1 LAEDKKKILVVE
13 DDQDGLHILCMML
26 ERIGYAPIPFSSS
39 VEALEKSKELKV
51 DLVLLDI
58 NMPHLNGYELL
69 KELKKQ
75 DSFKGVPIIM
85 VTARDDES
93 DVIQGYQYGADYYMI
108 KPFTPKQ
115 LENGLRLFL

>member
-1 LAEDKKKILVVE
+1 MKKKILVVE
-13 DDQDGLHILCMML
+13 DDQDGLQILCMML
-26 ERIGYAPIPFSSS
+26 ERIGYSPIPFSSS
-39 VEALEKSKELKV
+39 VEALEKSKELTV

-58 NMPHLNGYELL
+58 NMPRLNGYELL

-75 DSFKGVPIIM
+75 DSFKGVPMIM